1 MSLDPTRGRLLAEL
15 GEVRSRG
22 EIKRLGEVVDRDP
35 ELRGALIGLLS
46 ERGVEVEEDATGK
59 RLVRAA
65 LDREEEARRRTNPIR
80 RDESFQCITCGLE
93 VPPGGA
99 LVRDHCP
106 RCLRGLHVDVV
117 PGDRAAECG
126 GILQPVRL
134 ELRQGVVLI
143 HYQCER
149 CQHTFLVRAH
159 PDDRVPPSL
168 SVTDLY
174 DMTPR

>member
-1 MSLDPTRGRLLAEL
+1 MSLDPTRARLLAEL
-15 GEVRSRG
+15 GLVRSRG

-46 ERGVEVEEDATGK
+46 ERGIEFEEDATGK

-65 LDREEEARRRTNPIR
+65 LDREEEARRRSNPIR
-80 RDESFQCITCGLE
+80 RDEAFQCITCGLE
-93 VPPGGA
+93 VMPGGA
-99 LVRDHCP
+99 TVRDHCP

-117 PGDRAAECG
+117 PGDRAAGCG
-126 GILQPVRL
+126 GVLEPVRM

-143 HYQCER
+143 HYQCKR
-149 CQHTFLVRAH
+149 CGHSFLVRAH

-168 SVTDLY
+168 DVADLY
-174 DMTPR
+174 DGSPR